1 MKRWSWTLCTV
12 LLAGACTQ
20 DSPTEAGSGL
30 LPPDAIRTF
39 ELVLGPERYLQWDT
53 AFGIY
58 SYASDVDYSLI
69 ANQYDG
75 VLNSRVLLR
84 YPIPRTITLL
94 DSAGV
99 LRTDSM
105 PIYFSGDVRLLVDTI
120 ASTEPPADL
129 NLYRTTEQ
137 WDRTSASWEYRVD
150 STGVRIPWSVPG
162 GSPGAL
168 IGSATWAEGDSTL
181 VPVDS
186 ATIAIWADTSDATR
200 GAVLGTATAGT
211 RLRTVLPTLRLRA
224 RSTMNPD
231 TVVEV
236 TLAPSRTFIFEPEQP
251 ESVGFPRV
259 GGTPAWRTVLR
270 LRERLDTVTV
280 ACPGVPGC
288 TLRLGD
294 VTINY
299 AAMQLQPLPSPAG
312 FAPELPLSIALHA
325 LLPSPLVP
333 LPRSPLT
340 GIVGAPAGSIP
351 ATSFIAPGAPVVE
364 VAATDFIRLL
374 FSTPDPDADADEA
387 YMPTHL
393 GLLPAGSTRT
403 FGFGT
408 FATMPSLRMIV
419 TISRELQL
427 P

>member
-12 LLAGACTQ
+12 LLAAACTQ
-20 DSPTEAGSGL
+20 DSPTETGSGL

-39 ELVLGPERYLQWDT
+39 EFVLEPERYLQWDT
-53 AFGIY
+53 AFGLY
-58 SYASDVDYSLI
+58 SATADADYALI
-69 ANQYDG
+69 ASEYEG
-75 VLNSRVLLR
+75 MLNSRVLLR
-84 YPIPRTITLL
+84 YPIPRTISVIDT
-94 DSAGV
+94 AGV

-105 PIYFSGDVRLLVDTI
+105 PIYFSGDVRLLIDTL
-120 ASTEPPADL
+120 ASTPPPAAL
-129 NLYRTTEQ
+129 NLFRTTEE
-137 WDRTSASWEYRVD
+137 WDRLTASWQFRVD
-150 STGVRIPWSVPG
+150 SAGVQLPWSEPG

-168 IGSATWAEGDSTL
+168 ISTSTYQEGDSVL
-181 VPVDS
+181 LAVDS
-186 ATIAIWADTSDATR
+186 ATIAVWADTTAAAR
-200 GAVLGTATAGT
+200 GAVLGAGTAGT

-231 TVVEV
+231 TVVET
-236 TLAPSRTFIFEPEQP
+236 TLAPARTFIFEPEQP
-251 ESVGFPRV
+251 DSVGVPRV

-270 LRERLDTVTV
+270 LRERLDTLLV

-299 AAMQLQPLPSPAG
+299 AALQLQPLPSPAG

-333 LPRSPLT
+333 LSRSPVT
-340 GIVGAPAGSIP
+340 GAFGAPAGSIP
-351 ATSFIAPGAPVVE
+351 SSSFMAPGASVVE
-364 VAATDFIRLL
+364 VAATELVRLL
-374 FSTPDPDADADEA
+374 FSPPDEDPDTFT
-387 YMPTHL
+387 PTHL
-393 GLLPAGSTRT
+393 ALLPSGSTRT

-408 FATMPSLRMIV
+408 FAELPALRIIV